1 MKLSKRHIIIIWL
14 CMAASV
20 HATDLMSAWQAAQ
33 TRDPELAAARTLL
46 EQAALRKDQ
55 AAALWEPRAVATVQA
70 GTGFFDTST
79 KGAQAMGQNDVSF
92 NTNANVGVMTR
103 AGVSAHKPWLSPERE
118 AQGKQLALSA
128 DIAQA
133 QWQQTEQ
140 ALMLRTAQKYFDVL
154 SEELTLGVLQR
165 QQKTLQQAAKE
176 ISKRQSIGDA
186 SVMDV
191 QEASARVSDMHAQVL
206 SQENRLA
213 MKRVAYQ
220 QLVGL
225 APHQLATLPTHI
237 PVIPATLGDVNH
249 WVQRAKEQSPSLS
262 MLRLQQAVQ
271 GQEAKRIHAGN
282 ATTLDWVAQAQLD
295 RLMGH
300 GMYGTMSN
308 QATQV
313 MVGVQLQT
321 PLGKNNWLAAR
332 EGEALKQ
339 VDKLRYDEE
348 TAFLQ
353 IEQSVRDAWQ
363 NLSTAPQRMAALEQA
378 LKASQARLL
387 ATRNAHRT
395 GARTTNEWLGA
406 ENDAAQAELALLQL
420 RLQMV
425 MERLRLQAAS
435 GTLDASALQTV
446 NALLKNVTSH

>member
-1 MKLSKRHIIIIWL
+1 MKLSKHHITI
-14 CMAASV
+14 AAFCLATSV
-20 HATDLMSAWQAAQ
+20 HAADLMDAWQAAQ
-33 TRDPELAAARTLL
+33 NRDPELAAARTLL
-46 EQAALRKDQ
+46 EQAAFRKDQ

-79 KGAQAMGQNDVSF
+79 KGAQAMGQSDVSF

-103 AGVSAHKPWLSPERE
+103 ASVGAQKPWLSPERE
-118 AQGKQLALSA
+118 AQSKQLALSA

-133 QWQQTEQ
+133 QWQHTEQ
-140 ALMLRTAQKYFDVL
+140 TLMLRTAQKYVDVL

-176 ISKRQSIGDA
+176 ISNRQSIGDA
-186 SVMDV
+186 STMDV

-225 APHQLATLPTHI
+225 EPTQLATLPPSIQVT
-237 PVIPATLGDVNH
+237 PANLGDVNQ
-249 WVQRAKEQSPSLS
+249 WVQRAKTQSPTLS
-262 MLRLQQAVQ
+262 MMRLQQAVQ
-271 GQEAKRIHAGN
+271 AQEAKRIHAGN

-300 GMYGTMSN
+300 GMYGTMNN

-339 VDKLRYDEE
+339 VEKLRFDEE
-348 TAFLQ
+348 AAFLQ

-363 NLSTAPQRMAALEQA
+363 NISTAAQRMSALEQSR
-378 LKASQARLL
+378 KASQARLL

-420 RLQMV
+420 RLQTV

-435 GTLDASALQTV
+435 GTLDASVLQSI
-446 NALLKNVTSH
+446 NALLKNVAAH

>member
-1 MKLSKRHIIIIWL
+1 MLLSKHHIATAVFCL
-14 CMAASV
+14 AATA
-20 HATDLMSAWQAAQ
+20 HAADLMSAWQAAQ
-33 TRDPELAAARTLL
+33 NRDPELAAARTLL
-46 EQAALRKDQ
+46 EQAAFRKDQ

-70 GTGFFDTST
+70 GTGFFDNST
-79 KGAQAMGQNDVSF
+79 KGAQAMGQSDVSF
-92 NTNANVGVMTR
+92 NTNANIGVMTR
-103 AGVSAHKPWLSPERE
+103 AGVSVQKPWLSPERE
-118 AQGKQLALSA
+118 AQSKQLALSA

-133 QWQQTEQ
+133 QWRQTEQ
-140 ALMLRTAQKYFDVL
+140 SLMLRTAQKYVDVL
-154 SEELTLGVLQR
+154 SEEITLGVLQR

-186 SVMDV
+186 SAMDV

-206 SQENRLA
+206 SQENRLT

-220 QLVGL
+220 QLVGQD
-225 APHQLATLPTHI
+225 ATQLATLPPNIQVT
-237 PVIPATLGDVNH
+237 PNTLGDVNQ
-249 WVQRAKEQSPSLS
+249 WVRRAKEHSPSLN
-262 MLRLQQAVQ
+262 MLRLQQAIQ
-271 GQEAKRIHAGN
+271 GQEAKRIQAGN

-308 QATQV
+308 QASQV
-313 MVGVQLQT
+313 MVGVQMQT
-321 PLGKNNWLAAR
+321 PLGKNSGLAAR

-339 VDKLRYDEE
+339 VEKLRFDEE
-348 TAFLQ
+348 AAFLQ

-363 NLSTAPQRMAALEQA
+363 NIATAAQRMAALEQS
-378 LKASQARLL
+378 LKANQARLT

-406 ENDAAQAELALLQL
+406 EHDAAQAELALQQL
-420 RLQMV
+420 RLQTV

-435 GTLDASALQTV
+435 GTIDASVLQSI
-446 NALLKNVTSH
+446 NALLKNAVAR

>member
-1 MKLSKRHIIIIWL
+1 MKLSKHHITI
-14 CMAASV
+14 AAFCLATSV
-20 HATDLMSAWQAAQ
+20 HAADLMDAWQAAQ

-46 EQAALRKDQ
+46 EQAAFRKDQ

-79 KGAQAMGQNDVSF
+79 KGAQAMGQSDVSF

-103 AGVSAHKPWLSPERE
+103 ASVGAQKPWLSPERE
-118 AQGKQLALSA
+118 AQSKQLALSA

-133 QWQQTEQ
+133 QWQHTEQ
-140 ALMLRTAQKYFDVL
+140 TLMLRTAQKYVDVL

-186 SVMDV
+186 STMDV

-225 APHQLATLPTHI
+225 EPTQLATLPPSIQVT
-237 PVIPATLGDVNH
+237 PANLGDVNQ
-249 WVQRAKEQSPSLS
+249 WVQRAKTQSPTLS
-262 MLRLQQAVQ
+262 MMRLQQAVQ
-271 GQEAKRIHAGN
+271 AQEAKRIHASN

-300 GMYGTMSN
+300 GMYGTMNN

-339 VDKLRYDEE
+339 VEKLRFDEE
-348 TAFLQ
+348 AAFLQ

-363 NLSTAPQRMAALEQA
+363 NISTAAQRMSALEQS

-420 RLQMV
+420 RLQTV

-435 GTLDASALQTV
+435 GTLDASVLQSI
-446 NALLKNVTSH
+446 NALLKNVAAH